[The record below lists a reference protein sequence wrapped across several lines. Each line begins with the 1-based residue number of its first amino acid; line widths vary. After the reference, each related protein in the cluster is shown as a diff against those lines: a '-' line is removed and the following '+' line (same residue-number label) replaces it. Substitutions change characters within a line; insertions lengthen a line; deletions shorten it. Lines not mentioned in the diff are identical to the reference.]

1 MAVQQRKFE
10 DTIYWTLRRT
20 SQHKAE
26 DRLFY
31 TSITQIAKYY
41 DLLRIRM
48 HYEQYYGNGNLQ
60 MKT

>member
-1 MAVQQRKFE
+1 MTVQQRKFE
-10 DTIYWTLRRT
+10 DTICWTLRRT

-48 HYEQYYGNGNLQ
+48 NYEQY
-60 MKT
+60 